1 MKLQMQIKFNTTKIE
16 RSKQEWTRDFK
27 EKI

>member
-16 RSKQEWTRDFK
+16 RSNQEWTRDFK